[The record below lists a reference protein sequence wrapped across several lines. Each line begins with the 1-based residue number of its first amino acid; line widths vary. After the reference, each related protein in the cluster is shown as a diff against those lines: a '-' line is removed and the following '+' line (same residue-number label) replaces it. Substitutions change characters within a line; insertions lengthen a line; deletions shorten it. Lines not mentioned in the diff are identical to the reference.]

1 MSDAEKIP
9 PFNFKHLTNNDP
21 EFYTLVGP
29 LLSRREIVKELGNA
43 VWDDDGKQWTV
54 AIADNEVLGIC
65 AAHQNAVCSFYV
77 KPGNRGMT
85 IGYALL
91 HECLKAN
98 QEVTSAVA
106 TDASYDLFDAA
117 GFKETGSR
125 GKYKLMTRE
134 A

>member
-9 PFNFKHLTNNDP
+9 PVSFKHMSNDDP
-21 EFYTLVGP
+21 EFYNFIGP
-29 LLSRREIVKELGNA
+29 FLSRREIVKDLGNA
-43 VWDDDGKQWTV
+43 VWDDDDKQWT
-54 AIADNEVLGIC
+54 IAVTDEDVLGIC
-65 AAHQNAVCSFYV
+65 AAHKNSVCSFYV

-98 QEVTSAVA
+98 PEVTSAVA
-106 TDASYDLFDAA
+106 TDASYELFDAA
-117 GFKETGSR
+117 GFKQTGSR